1 MTIVEVKNLYKSYP
15 NVVALKNVSV
25 SIDRGEC
32 VGFLGPNGA
41 GKTTLVKAII
51 GLVKVDDGDINVM
64 GLPVRTRLK
73 EIKKHIGV
81 APQENSLDTEI
92 SVLDNLILFGE
103 LFGISRNVLRERAI
117 KLLEELE
124 MIDKINEEVEHLSG
138 GMKRKLMIARSLIND
153 PDIVILDEPTVGLD
167 PEIRKNIWDKIVSLK
182 ESGKTIIL
190 TTHYLDEA
198 QALCDRIFIMNRG
211 EIIESGNPET
221 LIENYLPKYTVEIY
235 PKVSIPEELRNVRK
249 VEFENHLLIFTDT
262 PSDVKSLFSDKD
274 IRKFNIRNSNLE
286 DLFFILTG
294 KGFDGEMNKS
304 DTSSEELWNG

>member
-1 MTIVEVKNLYKSYP
+1 MVVVEIKNLYKSYS

-25 SIDRGEC
+25 SINKGEC

-41 GKTTLVKAII
+41 GKTTLVKSII
-51 GLVKVDDGDINVM
+51 GLVRVDGGDITVM
-64 GLPVRTRLK
+64 GLPVKTRLK
-73 EIKKHIGV
+73 EIKRYIGV
-81 APQENSLDTEI
+81 APQENSLDNEI

-103 LFGISRNVLRERAI
+103 LFGISTSVLKERAI

-124 MIDKINEEVEHLSG
+124 MIEKINEEVEHLSG
-138 GMKRKLMIARSLIND
+138 GMKRKLMIARALIND

-198 QALCDRIFIMNRG
+198 QSLCDRIFIMNRG
-211 EIIESGNPET
+211 EIIESGNPEI
-221 LIENYLPKYTVEIY
+221 LIKKYLPKYTVEIY
-235 PKVSIPEELRNVRK
+235 PKVSIPEKIQNIK
-249 VEFENHLLIFTDT
+249 KIEFENHLLIFTDT

-274 IRKFNIRNSNLE
+274 IRRFNVRNSNLE

-294 KGFDGEMNKS
+294 KGFDNDLGKS
-304 DTSSEELWNG
+304 NSSSEGLWNG

>member
-1 MTIVEVKNLYKSYP
+1 MVVVEIKNLYKSYS

-25 SIDRGEC
+25 SINKGEC

-41 GKTTLVKAII
+41 GKTTLVKSII
-51 GLVKVDDGDINVM
+51 GLVRVDGGDITVM
-64 GLPVRTRLK
+64 GLPVKTRLK
-73 EIKKHIGV
+73 EIKRYIGV
-81 APQENSLDTEI
+81 APQENSLDNEI

-103 LFGISRNVLRERAI
+103 LFGISTSVLKERAI

-124 MIDKINEEVEHLSG
+124 MIEKINEEVEHLSG
-138 GMKRKLMIARSLIND
+138 GMKRKLMIARALIND

-198 QALCDRIFIMNRG
+198 QSLCDRIFIMNRG
-211 EIIESGNPET
+211 EIIESGNPEI
-221 LIENYLPKYTVEIY
+221 LIKKYLPKYTVEIY
-235 PKVSIPEELRNVRK
+235 PKVSIPEKIQNIK
-249 VEFENHLLIFTDT
+249 KIEFENHLLIFTDT

-274 IRKFNIRNSNLE
+274 IRRFNVRNSNLE

-294 KGFDGEMNKS
+294 KGFDNDLEKS
-304 DTSSEELWNG
+304 NSSSEGLWNG

>member
-1 MTIVEVKNLYKSYP
+1 MVIVEVKNLYKSYP

-25 SIDRGEC
+25 SINRGEC

-51 GLVKVDDGDINVM
+51 GLVKVDRGDITVM
-64 GLPVRTRLK
+64 GLPVKTRLK
-73 EIKKHIGV
+73 EIKRYIGV
-81 APQENSLDTEI
+81 APQENSLDGDV

-103 LFGISRNVLRERAI
+103 LFGISTNVLKERAI

-124 MIDKINEEVEHLSG
+124 MIEKINEEVEHLSG
-138 GMKRKLMIARSLIND
+138 GMKRKLMIARALIND

-182 ESGKTIIL
+182 ERGKTIIL

-198 QALCDRIFIMNRG
+198 QSLCDRIFIMNRG
-211 EIIESGNPET
+211 EIIESGDPET
-221 LIENYLPKYTVEIY
+221 LIKKYLPKYTVEIY
-235 PKVSIPEELRNVRK
+235 PKVNIPEKIQNIK
-249 VEFENHLLIFTDT
+249 KIEFENHLLIFTDT
-262 PSDVKSLFSDKD
+262 PSDVKSLFGDKD

-294 KGFDGEMNKS
+294 KGFDNDLDKS
-304 DTSSEELWNG
+304 NSGELWNG